1 MPNIILIQNTR
12 REATLTLTL
21 TDGMTLSHAIS
32 IYSVYALAFV
42 GENRQQE

>member
-1 MPNIILIQNTR
+1 MKF
-12 REATLTLTL
+12 AL